1 MKRSI
6 LKLLFVSAVLVNTF
20 LLYCSCDTVSEYN
33 NKADYAQ
40 NVQTQG
46 SIATPTSTAA
56 QGSIATPTSTAAQG
70 SIATPTSTAAQGSSA
85 APTSTAA
92 QGSIATP
99 TSTAA
104 QGSIAT
110 PTSTAAQASSIAQT
124 SNSFVTPSNVEMK
137 THALNEEGVFE
148 RQGLVKLEDLDT
160 SFVIDLK
167 YATEDNFT
175 GKVIYSK
182 PLCVIH
188 KETAKKL
195 IAANNEFKELGYRL
209 KIFDAYRPFS
219 AQQTL
224 WDATDN
230 KSFVAN
236 PQKGSIHNRGAAVD
250 VTLVDEAGNEI
261 EMPSGYDE
269 FSERAALDYK
279 DCPKNQIENRELLGK
294 IMVKHG
300 FRRINN
306 EWWHFE
312 DTNAKNYPI
321 RDISFEEFE
330 EMG

>member
-1 MKRSI
+1 MKRPI
-6 LKLLFVSAVLVNTF
+6 LILVFVSAVLMTSF
-20 LLYCSCDTVSEYN
+20 IFYCSCDKVSEYN
-33 NKADYAQ
+33 NKSGFAQ
-40 NVQTQG
+40 SFQ
-46 SIATPTSTAA
+46 A
-56 QGSIATPTSTAAQG
+56 QGSN
-70 SIATPTSTAAQGSSA
+70 A
-85 APTSTAA
+85 APTSTAT
-92 QGSIATP
+92 QGSSTAPASTAVQGSNAAP
-99 TSTAA
+99 TSTSTSA
-104 QGSIAT
+104 QGL
-110 PTSTAAQASSIAQT
+110 STAPASTAVQASSTAQT
-124 SNSFVTPSNVEMK
+124 SNFLVTPSNVETK
-137 THALNEEGVFE
+137 THVLNEDGVLE
-148 RQGLVKLEDLDT
+148 IQGLVKLEDLDS

-188 KETAKKL
+188 KKTAKKL
-195 IAANNEFKELGYRL
+195 IAANSEFKELGYRL

-236 PQKGSIHNRGAAVD
+236 PKKGSIHNRGAAVD

-279 DCPKNQIENRELLGK
+279 DCPKNQIENRELLGR

-312 DTNAKNYPI
+312 DTNANYYPI